1 MTSATLYSIKN
12 QFKKA
17 ENYSQ
22 KNIHYKALNNYSQ
35 TISKSK
41 ENSNITF
48 IQKIGDILEK
58 SYRMYCYHTNE
69 LGQYKKTIEFIHE
82 NDIQNSNLFFDWV
95 YFYGIA
101 LLNLK
106 KEKEYNKLIKET
118 MPSNDGENF
127 LKEVLLS
134 LEGERYFLCKN
145 YKESLNQYLT
155 AGKNKGY
162 TNSNRLYYYKI
173 SQIYYKLKD
182 YQQAISNLIKL
193 IDFCDTNFCN
203 AYILLMKIYI
213 KINDLKQ
220 LEKKT
225 DEIKKKFFRTI
236 TDINDMNIL
245 LLLKYL
251 ESIFIINKRKRVS
264 YVSFELSDLYYKARE
279 ILKDNKL
286 SEKFSIQT
294 IIESYKIYINVNS
307 YIHKYEL
314 EDLFLFPKKIL
325 NKGKKAFIYK
335 GTLSKED
342 VAIKHYYIDKSLKNN
357 LLQYKKHLENVFN
370 EISTLE
376 TMKTKYIL
384 KLKTAFLLNNKQ
396 FVYIITPLCRG
407 NSLYSILHSKSNNK
421 NTISIQTK
429 LHLIVNIA
437 KIIIFLHS
445 DNNVYLNLSSKKF
458 LFPKEFQNKN
468 DEIVLSNLKI
478 KTPHNLKDELNMY
491 SAPEL
496 YGDNPTITKKADI
509 YSFGILMWEILSGKI
524 PFENMEE
531 ENIIN
536 VKKEGYFP
544 PIDDIDKKEIKTISQ
559 ELISYIMQCFE
570 LNIDERPD
578 LENLIDFLN
587 APKIK

>member
-1 MTSATLYSIKN
+1 MTSAILYSIKN
-12 QFKKA
+12 QFQKA

-48 IQKIGDILEK
+48 IPEIGDILEI

-69 LGQYKKTIEFIHE
+69 LGQYEKTIEFIHE

-145 YKESLNQYLT
+145 YKESLNQYLF

-173 SQIYYKLKD
+173 SQIYYKLKE
-182 YQQAISNLIKL
+182 YQQAISSLTKL
-193 IDFCDTNFCN
+193 IDSCDTNFCN

-213 KINDLKQ
+213 KINDLKP

-225 DEIKKKFFRTI
+225 DEIKKKFFQTT
-236 TDINDMNIL
+236 TDVNDLNIL

-264 YVSFELSDLYYKARE
+264 YVNPELSNLYCKARE
-279 ILKDNKL
+279 ILKDKKL

-294 IIESYKIYINVNS
+294 IIESYKIYININS
-307 YIHKYEL
+307 YIYNYEL

-342 VAIKHYYIDKSLKNN
+342 VAIKHYYLDKSLKNN

-376 TMKTKYIL
+376 TVKHKYIL

-407 NSLYSILHSKSNNK
+407 NSLYSILHSKSNDK

-437 KIIIFLHS
+437 KIIISLHS
-445 DNNVYLNLSSKKF
+445 DKKMYLNLSSKKF
-458 LFPKEFQNKN
+458 LFLKEFQNKN

-478 KTPHNLKDELNMY
+478 KTSHNLKDELNMY

-496 YGDNPTITKKADI
+496 YGDNPTISKAADI

-524 PFENMEE
+524 PFENMKE

-544 PIDDIDKKEIKTISQ
+544 PIDDIDKKEIKTISE
-559 ELISYIMQCFE
+559 ELISYIIQCLE
-570 LNIDERPD
+570 LNINERPN
-578 LENLIDFLN
+578 LESLINILN
-587 APKIK
+587 DNKIK